1 VSYGYCLSG
10 TLGSKMSESFSS
22 SIASTQ
28 KRVTAFVIDD
38 LVVSMFFFI
47 IFYDQFNALFTDL
60 TVIDEAALVSINTFL
75 TQNLLVV
82 LAIKLI
88 YHTVFVWQNGMT
100 LGKYLMKIKVI
111 DMDTGDTPVFSKA
124 FLRASVRIPSEVL
137 FYLGFLMAFFVP
149 LKQTLHDKLS
159 NCVVVDV

>member
-1 VSYGYCLSG
+1 
-10 TLGSKMSESFSS
+10 MSEPLSE
-22 SIASTQ
+22 SIASNQ
-28 KRVTAFVIDD
+28 KRITAFVIDD
-38 LVVSMFFFI
+38 IVISVFFFI
-47 IFYDQFNALFTDL
+47 IFYDQFAAVFSNI
-60 TVIDEAALVSINTFL
+60 TVVDEAAVASINTFL
-75 TQNLLVV
+75 AQNLLVV
-82 LAIKLI
+82 LGIKLI

-111 DMDTGDTPVFSKA
+111 DMDTGNIPDFSKA

-159 NCVVVDV
+159 NCVVVND

>member
-1 VSYGYCLSG
+1 
-10 TLGSKMSESFSS
+10 MSEPFSS
-22 SIASTQ
+22 SIASSQ
-28 KRVTAFVIDD
+28 KRVAAFVIDD

-47 IFYDQFNALFTDL
+47 IFYDQFNALFSDI
-60 TVIDEAALVSINTFL
+60 TVIDESALVSINIFL
-75 TQNLLVV
+75 AQNLLVV

-111 DMDTGDTPVFSKA
+111 DLDTGEIPGFSKA

-149 LKQTLHDKLS
+149 LRQTLHDKLS
-159 NCVVVDV
+159 NCVVVNV